1 MICEKKG
8 YTQELVFI
16 FSRMGDNKRALS
28 LIIDK
33 LENVEMAV
41 DFVRQV
47 GDEDLW
53 NDLVEQAKSKPGIAH
68 YFLSRCWWLNR
79 SFHKGIAGT
88 CGEYS

>member
-53 NDLVEQAKSKPGIAH
+53 NDLVEQAKSKPGNRPFFPFPVLVAKSQ
-68 YFLSRCWWLNR
+68 LS
-79 SFHKGIAGT
+79 
-88 CGEYS
+88 

>member
-53 NDLVEQAKSKPGIAH
+53 NDLVEQAKSKPGNPSLVLAAD
-68 YFLSRCWWLNR
+68 C